1 MVQLDSACSLPLKLL
16 VTRSPATKTWLLSCG
31 VLPGWVTSALLRAR
45 VYPVSATGPS
55 PASLWE
61 TPVPLLYCKEFSAV
75 NCQSTQLLRRLGH
88 NYKGNCSVSFL
99 MPLLWICMYNPT
111 KDSGLADRFVIINDK
126 FAETECLTVVTLYVF
141 LRDAERLGMTCS
153 GIK

>member
-1 MVQLDSACSLPLKLL
+1 
-16 VTRSPATKTWLLSCG
+16 
-31 VLPGWVTSALLRAR
+31 
-45 VYPVSATGPS
+45 
-55 PASLWE
+55 
-61 TPVPLLYCKEFSAV
+61 
-75 NCQSTQLLRRLGH
+75 
-88 NYKGNCSVSFL
+88 
-99 MPLLWICMYNPT
+99 MYNPT